1 MTPRRHDHSPR
12 PRARD
17 SGCVGRSVG
26 AVTGNGIPRPCECPD
41 PCRRCAPSGEK
52 RARAPPTTAQR
63 PCVAPIRA
71 LPRQTQNAIGAVGSP
86 TSFPGL
92 FNKSRVTASRHTTL
106 RVLSAYGTAQNPMRT
121 SGSTPDSRETSPP
134 GPSTP
139 PWCGNSTRSA
149 QSQPRRLAGKLGA
162 GKFPAPNL
170 WAL

>member
-1 MTPRRHDHSPR
+1 MAELFMERKQAGWNARILTYGLTPGFEVTDAQLMT
-12 PRARD
+12 
-17 SGCVGRSVG
+17 
-26 AVTGNGIPRPCECPD
+26 N
-41 PCRRCAPSGEK
+41 
-52 RARAPPTTAQR
+52 PT
-63 PCVAPIRA
+63 
-71 LPRQTQNAIGAVGSP
+71 
-86 TSFPGL
+86 
-92 FNKSRVTASRHTTL
+92 
-106 RVLSAYGTAQNPMRT
+106 LSAYGTAQNPMRT